1 MYIYIYTY
9 THTLPLSISLY
20 EGGYGFHFLSQSKQ
34 PSTENRGFISPT
46 CGAHSLDAAP
56 RILTWWHHQFPSHCA
71 QINLSSTTHP
81 PPRAPKQIHELW
93 LYVQSVRGV
102 PRPVRSFPDRQGP
115 SDKLAVLLSRSLP
128 TTRLELWL
136 EAWGDTSQGPR
147 YARCR
152 KERAEKWVKKRNFTE
167 YIYIYNHY
175 HYYHYYYYISLL
187 LLYYYHYHHYH
198 YIISVQARS
207 ILFLSATLWRYL
219 VQRNGTRM
227 CHCRNRAP
235 RNQLPP
241 AAKPHVTH
249 QQSSRGQDGPREP
262 RETKAILKP
271 SWVPPREANA
281 WKEAQ
286 HPDTGVHS
294 PHI

>member
-1 MYIYIYTY
+1 MIGV
-9 THTLPLSISLY
+9 H
-20 EGGYGFHFLSQSKQ
+20 SK
-34 PSTENRGFISPT
+34 T
-46 CGAHSLDAAP
+46 
-56 RILTWWHHQFPSHCA
+56 IL
-71 QINLSSTTHP
+71 
-81 PPRAPKQIHELW
+81 
-93 LYVQSVRGV
+93 
-102 PRPVRSFPDRQGP
+102 
-115 SDKLAVLLSRSLP
+115 
-128 TTRLELWL
+128 
-136 EAWGDTSQGPR
+136 
-147 YARCR
+147 
-152 KERAEKWVKKRNFTE
+152 
-167 YIYIYNHY
+167 
-175 HYYHYYYYISLL
+175 
-187 LLYYYHYHHYH
+187 
-198 YIISVQARS
+198 SVQARS

-286 HPDTGVHS
+286 HPDTGVPQGGGWESGGWRMQKCYGQRHHAFTLSQKGDHRLVFRHALSYFSALRSEGIWFNAMARGCVIAETGHPGTNCPPLPSPMWRTSKAAEDKTAPENHVKQKPSSSHPGCPPERPMPEKKHS
-294 PHI
+294 TQTPVSTPPTSSWLYQLKTR